1 MTERHI
7 RRIAVIGTGVIG
19 ASWTALFL
27 AKGLDVVATDI
38 APDAEAS
45 LRRFVDMAW
54 PAMKRLGLAPNASQ
68 SRLTFNADLVT
79 AVKGADLV
87 QENGPERI
95 EFKRK
100 LYGQLDEVLPP
111 DVIIA
116 SSSSGLTMSE
126 IQTACP
132 SHPERCL
139 IGHPFNPPHLI
150 PLVEIVGGAK
160 TSEDTIQ
167 RASEF
172 YTALGKQTVRLHKEV
187 PGHVANRL
195 QAALAREVYHLV
207 AEGVVSVAD
216 VDAALCWGP
225 GLRWGIM
232 GQVLL
237 NHLGGGQ
244 GGIEHFFQQF
254 TGPITA
260 WWKVLGSPQLTPEL
274 QQKLVDG
281 VRAEAGSRSIDG
293 LAAER
298 DEVLLGL
305 LELRSQTVNAGI
317 PRKHAGSV
325 G

>member
-1 MTERHI
+1 
-7 RRIAVIGTGVIG
+7 
-19 ASWTALFL
+19 
-27 AKGLDVVATDI
+27 
-38 APDAEAS
+38 
-45 LRRFVDMAW
+45 
-54 PAMKRLGLAPNASQ
+54 
-68 SRLTFNADLVT
+68 
-79 AVKGADLV
+79 
-87 QENGPERI
+87 
-95 EFKRK
+95 
-100 LYGQLDEVLPP
+100 
-111 DVIIA
+111 
-116 SSSSGLTMSE
+116 
-126 IQTACP
+126 
-132 SHPERCL
+132 
-139 IGHPFNPPHLI
+139 LI

>member
-1 MTERHI
+1 MDKPI

-27 AKGLDVVATDI
+27 SKGLDVVATDI

-45 LRRFVDMAW
+45 LRRFVDVAW
-54 PAMKRLGLAPNASQ
+54 PALKRLGLAPNASQ
-68 SRLTFNADLVT
+68 SRLTFKADFVT

-100 LYGQLDEVLPP
+100 LYGQLDGLLPP

-126 IQTACP
+126 IQIACP

-167 RASEF
+167 RALDF
-172 YTALGKQTVRLHKEV
+172 YTALGKRTIRLHKEV

-254 TGPITA
+254 TAPITA

-274 QQKLVDG
+274 QQKLIDG
-281 VRAEAGSRSIDG
+281 VRAEAGSHSIDG

-305 LELRSQTVNAGI
+305 LELRSQTANAGM

>member
-1 MTERHI
+1 MASSKPI
-7 RRIAVIGTGVIG
+7 SQVAIIGTGVIG
-19 ASWTALFL
+19 ASWAALFL

-38 APDAEAS
+38 APNAEYS
-45 LRRFVDMAW
+45 LRRFIGAAW
-54 PAMKRLGLAPNASQ
+54 PALERLGLTPGASPM
-68 SRLTFNADLVT
+68 RLAFTADLPE
-79 AVKGADLV
+79 AVKSVDLV

-95 EFKRK
+95 DFKK
-100 LYGQLDEVLPP
+100 QLYGQLDELLPP

-126 IQTACP
+126 IQSGCP
-132 SHPERCL
+132 FHPERCV
-139 IGHPFNPPHLI
+139 IAHPFNPPHLI

-160 TSEDTIQ
+160 TSEETIR

-172 YTALGKQTVRLHKEV
+172 YTALGKRTVRLHKEV

-195 QAALAREVYHLV
+195 QAALAREVYYLV
-207 AEGVVSVAD
+207 GEGVVSVAD
-216 VDAALCWGP
+216 VDSALCWGP

-244 GGIEHFFQQF
+244 GGMEHFLKQF
-254 TGPITA
+254 TGPMTA

-274 QQKLVDG
+274 QQKLIAG
-281 VRAEAGSRSIDG
+281 VHAEVGSRSIDD

-305 LELRSQTVNAGI
+305 LELRANDASAEQ
-317 PRKHAGSV
+317 P
-325 G
+325 